1 MLGRRGT
8 PPGVLTFGMDI
19 VVVVVAIVGN
29 YYFFTLTGFD
39 LDPSPFRVRAAT
51 LTV

>member
-8 PPGVLTFGMDI
+8 PPGVLTLGKD